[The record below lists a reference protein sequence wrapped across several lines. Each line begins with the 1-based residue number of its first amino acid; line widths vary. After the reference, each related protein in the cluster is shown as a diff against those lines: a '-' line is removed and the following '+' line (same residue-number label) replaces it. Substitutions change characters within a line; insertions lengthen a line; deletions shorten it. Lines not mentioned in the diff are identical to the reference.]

1 MFQPEEIAIDAIS
14 SIHSHL
20 LNRHILLVHLKL
32 NEPNLNF
39 AIQICYCT
47 RTNNNN
53 FFNKKKPKNI
63 SISFAP
69 QPSTFFKALH
79 LEPYICINFIRQN
92 IKAVGN
98 EKLKKQPTLHF

>member
-1 MFQPEEIAIDAIS
+1 MNRILILQYKFVIAQEPIIITS
-14 SIHSHL
+14 S
-20 LNRHILLVHLKL
+20 
-32 NEPNLNF
+32 
-39 AIQICYCT
+39 T
-47 RTNNNN
+47 
-53 FFNKKKPKNI
+53 KKPKNI

>member
-1 MFQPEEIAIDAIS
+1 MNRILILQYKLVIALEPIIITS
-14 SIHSHL
+14 S
-20 LNRHILLVHLKL
+20 
-32 NEPNLNF
+32 
-39 AIQICYCT
+39 T
-47 RTNNNN
+47 
-53 FFNKKKPKNI
+53 KKPKNI

>member
-1 MFQPEEIAIDAIS
+1 MNRILILQYKLVIALEPIIITS
-14 SIHSHL
+14 STK
-20 LNRHILLVHLKL
+20 N
-32 NEPNLNF
+32 
-39 AIQICYCT
+39 
-47 RTNNNN
+47 
-53 FFNKKKPKNI
+53 PKNI

-79 LEPYICINFIRQN
+79 LETYICINFIRQN

>member
-1 MFQPEEIAIDAIS
+1 MNRILILQYKFVIALEPIIITS
-14 SIHSHL
+14 S
-20 LNRHILLVHLKL
+20 
-32 NEPNLNF
+32 
-39 AIQICYCT
+39 T
-47 RTNNNN
+47 
-53 FFNKKKPKNI
+53 KKPKNI

-69 QPSTFFKALH
+69 QPLTFFKALH

>member
-1 MFQPEEIAIDAIS
+1 MNRILILQYILDNALEPIIITS
-14 SIHSHL
+14 S
-20 LNRHILLVHLKL
+20 
-32 NEPNLNF
+32 
-39 AIQICYCT
+39 T
-47 RTNNNN
+47 
-53 FFNKKKPKNI
+53 KKPKNI

-69 QPSTFFKALH
+69 QPLTFFKALH